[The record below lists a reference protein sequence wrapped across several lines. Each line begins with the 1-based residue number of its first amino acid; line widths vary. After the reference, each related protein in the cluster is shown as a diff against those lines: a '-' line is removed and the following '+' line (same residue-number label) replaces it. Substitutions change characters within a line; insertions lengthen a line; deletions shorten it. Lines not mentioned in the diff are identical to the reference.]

1 MQYTVKKP
9 INNNILRVVDPTGCE
24 LIVTGRGLGF
34 GVKPG
39 YKIEAETVE
48 RSYRMTSPAV
58 QQKLVELLEQIPY
71 EHLLLTDELVAMIR
85 SRVNYPL
92 NESLLITLA
101 DHISFAI
108 QRSEQGIRFSNPLM
122 APIREFYPEEYRLGM
137 ECLAAIR
144 QRCHA
149 DLSDDEG
156 GFIALHI
163 VNAELNTT
171 MSVVNDVTRFVDG
184 CVQVVEYFYNCHF
197 DRDALDFSRFTV
209 HLRFFCATRISR
221 KTGAGKRYP
230 RRSVPRPD
238 RPQLQRTLQMRLL
251 HCGVCPQHLAQ
262 GAFGRGTGVPYDPSE
277 TDSDGK
283 ISSFAS
289 LLILHR
295 SFLCGYICWIRT

>member
-34 GVKPG
+34 GAKPG

-122 APIREFYPEEYRLGM
+122 APIREFYPQEYRLGM
-137 ECLAAIR
+137 DCL
-144 QRCHA
+144 
-149 DLSDDEG
+149 G
-156 GFIALHI
+156 GNVLR
-163 VNAELNTT
+163 
-171 MSVVNDVTRFVDG
+171 RF
-184 CVQVVEYFYNCHF
+184 F
-197 DRDALDFSRFTV
+197 DR
-209 HLRFFCATRISR
+209 LRGDSGWWSGFCLLSFFLLGLLLHHTRCR
-221 KTGAGKRYP
+221 
-230 RRSVPRPD
+230 V
-238 RPQLQRTLQMRLL
+238 RLL
-251 HCGVCPQHLAQ
+251 HRHGGVRC
-262 GAFGRGTGVPYDPSE
+262 
-277 TDSDGK
+277 
-283 ISSFAS
+283 
-289 LLILHR
+289 
-295 SFLCGYICWIRT
+295 

>member
-34 GVKPG
+34 GAKPG
-39 YKIEAETVE
+39 YKLDAGKVE

-108 QRSEQGIRFSNPLM
+108 QRSEQGVRFSNPLM
-122 APIREFYPEEYRLGM
+122 APIREFYPQEYRLGM
-137 ECLAAIR
+137 DCLAIIR
-144 QRCHA
+144 QRCKA

-184 CVQVVEYFYNCHF
+184 CVQVVECFYGCHF

-209 HLRFFCATRISR
+209 HLRFFAQRVFQGKQESESDAHDEMFRALIARNCSEHYKCACCIADYVRNTWNKELSDEELVFLTIHLKRIR
-221 KTGAGKRYP
+221 MGK
-230 RRSVPRPD
+230 
-238 RPQLQRTLQMRLL
+238 
-251 HCGVCPQHLAQ
+251 
-262 GAFGRGTGVPYDPSE
+262 
-277 TDSDGK
+277 
-283 ISSFAS
+283 
-289 LLILHR
+289 
-295 SFLCGYICWIRT
+295 

>member
-144 QRCHA
+144 QHCHA

-209 HLRFFCATRISR
+209 HLRFLRNAYFKENRSR
-221 KTGAGKRYP
+221 KTIPTTKCSAP
-230 RRSVPRPD
+230 
-238 RPQLQRTLQMRLL
+238 
-251 HCGVCPQHLAQ
+251 
-262 GAFGRGTGVPYDPSE
+262 
-277 TDSDGK
+277 
-283 ISSFAS
+283 
-289 LLILHR
+289 
-295 SFLCGYICWIRT
+295 

>member
-34 GVKPG
+34 GAKPG

-48 RSYRMTSPAV
+48 HSYRMTSPAV

-85 SRVNYPL
+85 SRVNY
-92 NESLLITLA
+92 
-101 DHISFAI
+101 
-108 QRSEQGIRFSNPLM
+108 PLM

-209 HLRFFCATRISR
+209 HLRFFAQRVFQGKQEQENDTHDEMFRALIARNCSEHYKCACCIAEYVRNTWHKELSDEELVFLTIHLKRIR
-221 KTGAGKRYP
+221 MGK
-230 RRSVPRPD
+230 
-238 RPQLQRTLQMRLL
+238 
-251 HCGVCPQHLAQ
+251 
-262 GAFGRGTGVPYDPSE
+262 
-277 TDSDGK
+277 
-283 ISSFAS
+283 
-289 LLILHR
+289 
-295 SFLCGYICWIRT
+295 

>member
-34 GVKPG
+34 GAKPG

-48 RSYRMTSPAV
+48 HSYRMTSPAV

-122 APIREFYPEEYRLGM
+122 APFGNSTRKNIS
-137 ECLAAIR
+137 LAWSALLPSASAAMQTFR
-144 QRCHA
+144 TTRAVSLRCTSST
-149 DLSDDEG
+149 LSS
-156 GFIALHI
+156 
-163 VNAELNTT
+163 T
-171 MSVVNDVTRFVDG
+171 
-184 CVQVVEYFYNCHF
+184 
-197 DRDALDFSRFTV
+197 
-209 HLRFFCATRISR
+209 
-221 KTGAGKRYP
+221 P
-230 RRSVPRPD
+230 P
-238 RPQLQRTLQMRLL
+238 
-251 HCGVCPQHLAQ
+251 
-262 GAFGRGTGVPYDPSE
+262 
-277 TDSDGK
+277 
-283 ISSFAS
+283 
-289 LLILHR
+289 
-295 SFLCGYICWIRT
+295 

>member
-1 MQYTVKKP
+1 MFS
-9 INNNILRVVDPTGCE
+9 
-24 LIVTGRGLGF
+24 GLGF
-34 GVKPG
+34 GAKPG

-48 RSYRMTSPAV
+48 HSYRMTSPAV

-71 EHLLLTDELVAMIR
+71 EHLLLTDELVETIR
-85 SRVNYPL
+85 QRLKYPL

-209 HLRFFCATRISR
+209 HLRFFAQRVFQGKQEQENDPHDEVFRALIARNCSEHYKCACCIAEYVRNTWHKELSDEELVFLTIHLKRIR
-221 KTGAGKRYP
+221 MGK
-230 RRSVPRPD
+230 
-238 RPQLQRTLQMRLL
+238 
-251 HCGVCPQHLAQ
+251 
-262 GAFGRGTGVPYDPSE
+262 
-277 TDSDGK
+277 
-283 ISSFAS
+283 
-289 LLILHR
+289 
-295 SFLCGYICWIRT
+295 

>member
-9 INNNILRVVDPTGCE
+9 INNNILRVVDSTGCE

-48 RSYRMTSPAV
+48 CSYRMTSPAV
-58 QQKLVELLEQIPY
+58 QQKLVELLERIPY
-71 EHLLLTDELVAMIR
+71 EHLLLTDELVEIIR
-85 SRVNYPL
+85 QRLKYPL

-122 APIREFYPEEYRLGM
+122 TSIREFYPEEYHLGM
-137 ECLAAIR
+137 ECLATIR
-144 QRCHA
+144 QRFHA

-184 CVQVVEYFYNCHF
+184 CVQVVECFYNCHF

-209 HLRFFCATRISR
+209 HLRFFAQRVFQGKQEQENDTHDEMFRALIARNCSEHYKCACCIAEYVRNTWHKELSDEELVFLTIHLKRIR
-221 KTGAGKRYP
+221 MGK
-230 RRSVPRPD
+230 
-238 RPQLQRTLQMRLL
+238 
-251 HCGVCPQHLAQ
+251 
-262 GAFGRGTGVPYDPSE
+262 
-277 TDSDGK
+277 
-283 ISSFAS
+283 
-289 LLILHR
+289 
-295 SFLCGYICWIRT
+295 

>member
-34 GVKPG
+34 GAKPG

-71 EHLLLTDELVAMIR
+71 EHLLLTDELVAMVR

-209 HLRFFCATRISR
+209 HLRFFAQRVFQGKQEQENDTHDEMFRALIARNCSEHYKCACCIAEYVRNTWHKELSDEELVFLTIHLKRIR
-221 KTGAGKRYP
+221 MGK
-230 RRSVPRPD
+230 
-238 RPQLQRTLQMRLL
+238 
-251 HCGVCPQHLAQ
+251 
-262 GAFGRGTGVPYDPSE
+262 
-277 TDSDGK
+277 
-283 ISSFAS
+283 
-289 LLILHR
+289 
-295 SFLCGYICWIRT
+295 